1 MTSLAT
7 PPRREGRE
15 VFAGLWVQP
24 ASLPADAA
32 RTREAPV
39 GVGPPC
45 SLQGRR
51 PGREG
56 LSQPGEAPSSGPSMH
71 APFPPPPTW
80 SNLGIFYPEG
90 GHG

>member
-71 APFPPPPTW
+71 APFPPPPTLQFLAFLW
-80 SNLGIFYPEG
+80 YQ
-90 GHG
+90 